1 MRTIM
6 IFALH
11 NPVVSI
17 LRTFWH
23 MIHAIAVSFAN
34 RSDLDLNSELVPGVN
49 DQARLQSASNS
60 YCIAASNVSAVTQQ
74 PRLLITSTPAL
85 MWKSLVFIG
94 VL

>member
-11 NPVVSI
+11 NPVVSL

-23 MIHAIAVSFAN
+23 MIQAIAVSFAN

-49 DQARLQSASNS
+49 DQARL
-60 YCIAASNVSAVTQQ
+60 
-74 PRLLITSTPAL
+74 
-85 MWKSLVFIG
+85 
-94 VL
+94 